1 MKTRK
6 GANMTAGRF
15 PARALRY
22 GRANPAPESRYE
34 VLALFAAAMVAAS
47 LFVVATG
54 TITPFLETAFH
65 LGQAQVGLVLSVQ
78 MVGSLLATAVAGALT
93 DRFGDKAV
101 VLWSGWFMGVA
112 LLCSAAVANFHW
124 ILAWLMVYGIG
135 FAAVTPAGS
144 HAIVFFFKKEDR
156 GFAMGLRQCGVPLA
170 GIAGSILLP
179 AVAIHFGYRWSLIT
193 AGILTIVTCTI
204 ASMLYREPR
213 ELAGERVSLR
223 AMFVEMLQV
232 SRDPHLIL
240 ITLTSMTLVSAQMVM
255 LGFLTITL
263 VHQTAFGLAAAV
275 GAFTVSQIA
284 AMIGRLSW
292 GWASDRIFGGSRALP
307 LAVAGVVSAGAALAT
322 AFLNAQTASW
332 EIYALAAILGF
343 AAEGWFGVSVIA
355 IAEVGGE
362 EHSGSAL
369 GVALTAVFFAAFAS
383 PTVFGAVV
391 ESRGYAFAWE
401 SLALLV
407 LLGVAPAL
415 LATAAA
421 RRFVVRS

>member
-1 MKTRK
+1 MF
-6 GANMTAGRF
+6 AGRF

-34 VLALFAAAMVAAS
+34 VLALFAGAMVAAS

-54 TITPFLETAFH
+54 TVTPFLATTFH

-112 LLCSAAVANFHW
+112 LLCAAGVENFHW
-124 ILAWLMVYGIG
+124 IVAWLMIYGIG

-156 GFAMGLRQCGVPLA
+156 GLAMGIRQCGVPLA
-170 GIAGSILLP
+170 GVAGSILLP
-179 AVAIHFGYRWSLIT
+179 AVAMHFGYRWSLVV
-193 AGILTIVTCTI
+193 AGVLTIVTCTI

-223 AMFVEMLQV
+223 AMLVEMLQV
-232 SRDPHLIL
+232 ARDAHLIL

-255 LGFLTITL
+255 LGFLTVTL
-263 VHQTAFGLAAAV
+263 VHQTSFGLAAAV

-284 AMIGRLSW
+284 AIAGRLSW
-292 GWASDRIFGGSRALP
+292 GWASDKIFGGSRALP
-307 LAVAGVVSAGAALAT
+307 LAVAGIVSAAAAYGAAWLGV
-322 AFLNAQTASW
+322 QTQAW
-332 EIYALAAILGF
+332 EIYALSVILGF

-355 IAEVGGE
+355 IAEIGGE

-369 GVALTAVFFAAFAS
+369 GVGLTAIFFAAFAA

-401 SLALLV
+401 TMALLV
-407 LLGVAPAL
+407 LAGVVPAL
-415 LATAAA
+415 LATGFA
-421 RRFVVRS
+421 RRFVAR